1 METENKETSENADVV
16 FTGAEL
22 VPKVSENET
31 PEIITESAMP
41 TNTGVH
47 NVEQSP
53 TSLSLLRDT
62 LPGFSGTT
70 PENQLET
77 KKDEISL
84 PKDDIPLNSLKPE
97 ETSSNTLKEENT
109 SSCMMENTVN
119 SSEDQ
124 NLLLIEEDSDSDI
137 DEDAL
142 SIIITIEGE
151 DDDDDIEDSDMII
164 DPQRLKE
171 GSVDGPPQL
180 TKASEL
186 DNELMEVGLE
196 DLTEKENGS
205 ESSSMDANKII
216 STTAPEEDMIAETS
230 GQQQVNDKTSPE
242 INGKD
247 THTTEKSI
255 AVDSTETTNTQITNS
270 SAPPSSSSSLTVP
283 NEIRSS
289 PQTLAQRS
297 KQSNK
302 VKQFFTTLQTYGNK
316 VSQDVAEQVQELI
329 TALVVSEIPLSTCI
343 LYA

>member
-22 VPKVSENET
+22 VPNVSENET
-31 PEIITESAMP
+31 SAIITESAMP
-41 TNTGVH
+41 TNTRVH

-70 PENQLET
+70 ENQLET

-84 PKDDIPLNSLKPE
+84 PKDDIPLNNLKPE
-97 ETSSNTLKEENT
+97 ETSSINLKEENT

-124 NLLLIEEDSDSDI
+124 KPLLIEEDSDSEI

-151 DDDDDIEDSDMII
+151 DDDDDIDDSDMII

-196 DLTEKENGS
+196 DLTEKGNGS
-205 ESSSMDANKII
+205 ESRSMDANKII
-216 STTAPEEDMIAETS
+216 STTVPEEDMITETS
-230 GQQQVNDKTSPE
+230 GQQQVNDKTIPE

-255 AVDSTETTNTQITNS
+255 AVDSTETSNTQITNS
-270 SAPPSSSSSLTVP
+270 SAPPSSLTVP

-289 PQTLAQRS
+289 QANLVQRS

-343 LYA
+343 YA